1 MSTND
6 DNTKTAVAIATMQRD
21 IAFINTS
28 MIEIKTLLNVYAT
41 KQELAASM
49 KEVEGLVYKF
59 DSRAMNSIKD
69 IDVKIEN
76 QLAPIIE
83 DMDNRKKDRKTMSW
97 YVIAAL
103 IAGVFNLVFTIAK
116 DLLHR

>member
-1 MSTND
+1 MRSND
-6 DNTKTAVAIATMQRD
+6 DNTKTAVAIATTQRD

-28 MIEIKTLLNVYAT
+28 ITEIKTLLAVYAT

-49 KEVEGLVYKF
+49 KELEGLVYKF

-76 QLAPIIE
+76 QLTPIIE

-103 IAGVFNLVFTIAK
+103 IAGTINLIFTLFR
-116 DLLHR
+116 DLLGH

>member
-21 IAFINTS
+21 IAFMSTNVS
-28 MIEIKTLLNVYAT
+28 EMKALLSVFVT

-76 QLAPIIE
+76 QLGPIIE

-103 IAGVFNLVFTIAK
+103 IAGVFNLAFTIAK
-116 DLLHR
+116 DLLYK